1 MLLSSLN
8 SFELLPIQTTAQYSH
23 RNHTWVCTLYGTKW
37 WNAEIV
43 GSQLYPCSLDG
54 SRYAHLKS
62 MINGLWDNGLTF
74 QLDIHKA
81 NWTFHFVSLWSFLH
95 FSVSCNCAQ
104 FVLELRPVKICKQL
118 FKNCF
123 ETLLRFHC
131 WINQKE
137 DGMKGGLFQKL
148 EINIENLHSNILVQ
162 TFFYQSTCSNFWLQI
177 SQESIYR

>member
-1 MLLSSLN
+1 MASFNKLYIAKLDGDTKDWFQVFLLKKLLLSSLN

-23 RNHTWVCTLYGTKW
+23 RNHTCVCTLYGAKW

-43 GSQLYPCSLDG
+43 GPQLYPCSLDG
-54 SRYAHLKS
+54 SRYGHLKS

-74 QLDIHKA
+74 QLDILKA

-104 FVLELRPVKICKQL
+104 FVLELRLVKICKQL

-137 DGMKGGLFQKL
+137 DGMKGGLFPKTG
-148 EINIENLHSNILVQ
+148 N
-162 TFFYQSTCSNFWLQI
+162 
-177 SQESIYR
+177 